1 MEIIK
6 KSSDELTMK
15 QMYDLMKS
23 PEIQRVSD
31 NDDALVQVDA
41 WVLYKDTDKDGN
53 MREILSILDNGV
65 GAAVATNSA
74 TFIRDFMEIVDMCMD
89 YGMEVQ
95 HVKISSGTSK
105 ADRKFYTCVYVD

>member
-15 QMYDLMKS
+15 QMYDLTKS

-31 NDDALVQVDA
+31 NDGALVQVNA
-41 WVLYKDTDKDGN
+41 WALYNDTDSIGN
-53 MREILSILDNGV
+53 TREILSILDNEV
-65 GAAVATNSA
+65 GAVATNSA
-74 TFIRDFMEIVDMCMD
+74 TFIRDFMEIIEMCKNC
-89 YGMEVQ
+89 GVEVQ

-105 ADRKFYTCVYVD
+105 SGRKFYTCVYVD